1 MSKRRVGP
9 SWMVAGLITVLFITH
24 LPALL
29 PRSTIQDEAVYVVV
43 ARQLLRGGRLY
54 IDVVD
59 RKPPLLF
66 WVYEEIL
73 RLFGTHDWVA
83 LHGVGVLWVLATM
96 GALYAVGSRLGG
108 SAAGMVAALLYPIFQ

>member
-43 ARQLLRGGRLY
+43 ARQMLRGGRLY
-54 IDVVD
+54 VDVVD

-66 WVYEEIL
+66 WVYEAIL
-73 RLFGTHDWVA
+73 RIFGPHNWVA
-83 LHGVGVLWVLATM
+83 LHLVGMLWVLATM
-96 GALYAVGSRLGG
+96 GGLYLIGRRV
-108 SAAGMVAALLYPIFQ
+108 AGPRAGLAAALL